1 MTVAFVF
8 KSYLSDLVS
17 GSEIVAVGFGD
28 ADNFE
33 DVCEFGELL
42 LAPMLSSCLFAF
54 FSIVYI
60 FAHNRYAADDDAD
73 VE

>member
-28 ADNFE
+28 ADNF
-33 DVCEFGELL
+33 DDFCDFG
-42 LAPMLSSCLFAF
+42 
-54 FSIVYI
+54 
-60 FAHNRYAADDDAD
+60 
-73 VE
+73 